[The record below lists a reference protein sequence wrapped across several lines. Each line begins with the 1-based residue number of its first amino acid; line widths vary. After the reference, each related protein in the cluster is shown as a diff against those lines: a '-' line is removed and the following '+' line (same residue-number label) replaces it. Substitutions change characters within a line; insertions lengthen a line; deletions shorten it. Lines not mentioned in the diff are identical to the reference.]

1 MKMFGVRTVVVAV
14 SAIALGGC
22 TKLVQTPPE
31 QANLIHSQ
39 KVETVE
45 IPVAIVGAELKSGQV
60 LSFSPP
66 TALYSGSEQRL
77 IGRDS
82 TGDSVTVPLDSTTF
96 ILLRRIDKPLN
107 ERHAIQAHEFLS
119 EAVGKRP
126 AVCGLALYPMKER
139 IKFSGGGGV
148 FDTLHQEIAGRSK
161 DGSPIHA
168 RLDAVSSVG
177 VRKFS
182 MGRTIEKVGFW
193 TGVTVG
199 VLTLLVALNPSA
211 FDFQM

>member
-1 MKMFGVRTVVVAV
+1 MKTYSVRMAVVAV
-14 SAIALGGC
+14 SAIVLSGC

-66 TALYSGSEQRL
+66 TALYSGREQRL

-82 TGDSVTVPLDSTTF
+82 TGDSVTVLLDSTTF

-107 ERHAIQAHEFLS
+107 ERHSIQVHEFLS
-119 EAVGKRP
+119 EAFGKRP
-126 AVCGLALYPMKER
+126 AACGLALYPMKER
-139 IKFSGGGGV
+139 IKFGGGGGV
-148 FDTLHQEIAGRSK
+148 FDTLHQEIAGRSE

-182 MGRTIEKVGFW
+182 MGKTIRRVGLW
-193 TGVTVG
+193 TAVTVG
-199 VLTLLVALNPSA
+199 AVVVVYLSALGNSLGGL
-211 FDFQM
+211 